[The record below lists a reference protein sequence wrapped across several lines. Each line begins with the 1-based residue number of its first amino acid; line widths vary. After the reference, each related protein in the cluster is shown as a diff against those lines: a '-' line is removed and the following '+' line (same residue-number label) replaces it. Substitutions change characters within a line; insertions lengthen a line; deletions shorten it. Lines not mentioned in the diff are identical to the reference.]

1 MKRIAVIILG
11 VLLALALFSSLAFAQ
26 HRGGGHSGGGHSGG
40 GHYGGGGHSG
50 GHYYGHGSGYYGGWY
65 GGWGLGFGYYPRG
78 YWWGPRT
85 YAYPGWWWP
94 YSYSYSYPYPSYQA
108 PPQVMEQPPAY
119 SEPEQ
124 QQPDYWYY
132 CQNPQG
138 YYPYIK
144 SCPGGWMQVK
154 PNLTPP
160 NP

>member
-1 MKRIAVIILG
+1 MKKIAVIILG
-11 VLLALALFSSLAFAQ
+11 AVLSFVLFSSLASAQ
-26 HRGGGHSGGGHSGG
+26 RHGG
-40 GHYGGGGHSG
+40 GHYGGGWHSG
-50 GHYYGHGSGYYGGWY
+50 GHYSGHGSHHYAGWFGGWRN
-65 GGWGLGFGYYPRG
+65 GYYPRG
-78 YWWGPRT
+78 YWWGPRI

-94 YSYSYSYPYPSYQA
+94 YPYSYSYPYPSYQ
-108 PPQVMEQPPAY
+108 PPPEVIEQPPAY

-132 CQNPQG
+132 CRNPQG

-144 SCPGGWMQVK
+144 SCPGGWMQVR